1 MNNKRRTE
9 YEKLNVLLSKNN
21 MKDEVRSARWG
32 KDVDDTLAKCMS
44 IICPDVM
51 YELSRGKD
59 IRGIVDWLKKFTDY
73 GMEYFTEFSKRV
85 ENESKAVIYNL
96 EYNKRVELLD
106 IDKVE
111 KLPYDMK
118 NKILSYLPMKERGI
132 TIMYFNWVDIED
144 ELRKMKGCYL
154 NKMIDN
160 IKRVGRI
167 TPSISGICSAEISY
181 DTIRSV
187 NSVMDDYTYNLR
199 KELKLGW
206 LKRYINTCLRIDIR
220 SKRFKNMVI
229 ENGYKT
235 ILLLQYLIKKKGLER
250 EKSDL
255 DRKEKKKIKRRERIK
270 RAKENKEV
278 EESSP

>member
-9 YEKLNVLLSKNN
+9 YEILNETLLKNN
-21 MKDEVRSARWG
+21 MKDEVRNARWG
-32 KDVDDTLAKCMS
+32 KDVDDTLTKCIS

-59 IRGIVDWLKKFTDY
+59 IRNIVDWLKKFSEY
-73 GMEYFTEFSKRV
+73 GMEYFTEYSKRV
-85 ENESKAVIYNL
+85 EKESKAIIYNL

-106 IDKVE
+106 IDKV
-111 KLPYDMK
+111 KNLPDDMK
-118 NKILSYLPMKERGI
+118 INILSYLPRKERGI
-132 TIMYFNWVDIED
+132 TIMCYNWVEIED

-154 NKMIDN
+154 NKIIDN
-160 IKRVGRI
+160 IKRVGRFN
-167 TPSISGICSAEISY
+167 PSMRGVSCGGEISY
-181 DTIRSV
+181 EAIRSV

-206 LKRYINTCLRIDIR
+206 LKTYINKCLRVDVR
-220 SKRFKNMVI
+220 SHRFKNMVI

-250 EKSDL
+250 KNMDL

-270 RAKENKEV
+270 KAKENKEG
-278 EESSP
+278 EGE

>member
-1 MNNKRRTE
+1 V
-9 YEKLNVLLSKNN
+9 EK
-21 MKDEVRSARWG
+21 
-32 KDVDDTLAKCMS
+32 
-44 IICPDVM
+44 
-51 YELSRGKD
+51 
-59 IRGIVDWLKKFTDY
+59 
-73 GMEYFTEFSKRV
+73 
-85 ENESKAVIYNL
+85 ESKAVIYNL
-96 EYNKRVELLD
+96 EYNMRVELLD

-111 KLPYDMK
+111 ELPYDMK

-132 TIMYFNWVDIED
+132 TIMCYNWVDIED

-167 TPSISGICSAEISY
+167 SPSIRGMSSEEISY

-206 LKRYINTCLRIDIR
+206 LKTYINTCLRIDIR

-250 EKSDL
+250 ENSDL

-278 EESSP
+278 EQI

>member
-9 YEKLNVLLSKNN
+9 YEILNETLSKNN
-21 MKDEVRSARWG
+21 MNDEVRNARWG
-32 KDVDDTLAKCMS
+32 RDVDDTLTKCMS

-59 IRGIVDWLKKFTDY
+59 IRDIVDWLKKFTDY
-73 GMEYFTEFSKRV
+73 GMEYFTEYSKRV
-85 ENESKAVIYNL
+85 EKESKAVIYNL

-106 IDKVE
+106 IDKV
-111 KLPYDMK
+111 KNLPHDLKM
-118 NKILSYLPMKERGI
+118 NILSYIPMKERGI
-132 TIMYFNWVDIED
+132 TIMCYNWVEIED

-167 TPSISGICSAEISY
+167 SPSMRGVSNGEISY
-181 DTIRSV
+181 GEI
-187 NSVMDDYTYNLR
+187 NSVDSLMDAYTYNLR
-199 KELKLGW
+199 KELKLRW
-206 LKRYINTCLRIDIR
+206 LKNYINKCLRIDIR

-235 ILLLQYLIKKKGLER
+235 ILLLHYLIKKKGLER
-250 EKSDL
+250 ENMNL
-255 DRKEKKKIKRRERIK
+255 DRKERKKIKRRERIK
-270 RAKENKEV
+270 RAKENKEGEV
-278 EESSP
+278 

>member
-9 YEKLNVLLSKNN
+9 YEILNETLSKNN
-21 MKDEVRSARWG
+21 MNDEVRNARWG
-32 KDVDDTLAKCMS
+32 RDVDDSLTKCMS

-59 IRGIVDWLKKFTDY
+59 IRNIVDWLKKFTDY
-73 GMEYFTEFSKRV
+73 GMEYFTEYSKRV
-85 ENESKAVIYNL
+85 EKESKAVIYNL

-111 KLPYDMK
+111 NLPHDMK
-118 NKILSYLPMKERGI
+118 IKILSYIPMKERGI
-132 TIMYFNWVDIED
+132 TIMCYNWVEIEY

-167 TPSISGICSAEISY
+167 YPSMMGVSSGEISY
-181 DTIRSV
+181 EAIRSV
-187 NSVMDDYTYNLR
+187 NSVMDKYTYNLR

-206 LKRYINTCLRIDIR
+206 LKDYINKCLRIDIR
-220 SKRFKNMVI
+220 SNRLKNMVI

-235 ILLLQYLIKKKGLER
+235 ILLLKYLIKKKGLER
-250 EKSDL
+250 ENMNL

-270 RAKENKEV
+270 KAKENKEGEV
-278 EESSP
+278 